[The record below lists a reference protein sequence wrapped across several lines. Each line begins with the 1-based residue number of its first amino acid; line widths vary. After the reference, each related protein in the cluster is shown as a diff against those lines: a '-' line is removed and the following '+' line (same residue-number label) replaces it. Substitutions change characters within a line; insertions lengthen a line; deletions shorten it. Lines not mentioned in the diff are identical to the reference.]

1 MIFDGIFYTPGNI
14 LYLRRQI
21 SGNTFGLHPLRE
33 ILEVSILE
41 FGNSDLEEELGVKE
55 CERK

>member
-1 MIFDGIFYTPGNI
+1 MVFFTPKEIFDTCADKYQVI
-14 LYLRRQI
+14 LLV
-21 SGNTFGLHPLRE
+21 LHPLRE